1 MSRAQAFPGG
11 ILLPAHKHAS
21 SATPIRTPALAP
33 ELILPLGAATPLIA
47 VGDCV
52 LKGQLLAAAGSDG
65 LPVHAPTSGHIAAME
80 LRPLTEASEIL
91 GHCAVLIP
99 DGAERWSERAPVNPA
114 TRTLPELLA
123 AVRAAGIVG
132 LGGGGF
138 PTDIKLAPTQPI
150 DTLVVNGMECEPYI
164 TADDRLMR
172 EEADAIV
179 AGARLA
185 ARLLGDPA
193 RILIGI
199 EDDKP
204 EAAAAIKAAL
214 TTTDDRQRDD
224 DQKIDI
230 VVLPSRYPAG
240 GERQLIQLLTGRQ
253 VPSGGLPRDIGVVC
267 LNVGTLHALYRALAH
282 DEPLLARIVTIAGGA
297 CREPANYRAL
307 LGTPI
312 AHLLAASGYQP
323 ERCEQLLLGGPM
335 MGTPLAD
342 VQTPVTKTT
351 HCILAATAAE
361 LPPSREPQPC
371 IRCGLCAEVCP
382 ASLLPQQLLRHAVA
396 RDHRQLERHRL
407 LDCIDCGACA
417 YVCPSA
423 IPLVDH
429 YRVAKAEVR
438 ALRVERVAADHARRR
453 FAAHQTRVARQ
464 IAERGARHAGLSGT
478 SEADDNAPASDPV
491 ATAPVATDLVQQA
504 LARAGAAAPRQ
515 EQLARALSAAENRIA
530 QLETQ
535 LAALDATATETQ
547 RNGLRARLEQAR
559 LDGDLARRRLHA
571 LPAESSPIRDGN
583 PQ

>member
-1 MSRAQAFPGG
+1 MSRGRTFPGG

-21 SATPIRTPALAP
+21 SATPIRTPALPP
-33 ELILPLGAATPLIA
+33 ELFLSLGDATPLIA
-47 VGDCV
+47 VGDPV
-52 LKGQLLAAAGSDG
+52 LKGQLLAVAGSG
-65 LPVHAPTSGHIAAME
+65 GAPVHAPTSGQIAALE
-80 LRPLTEASEIL
+80 LRPLTEASETL

-99 DGAERWSERAPVNPA
+99 DGAERWSERTPVHPA

-123 AVRAAGIVG
+123 TVRAAGIVG

-138 PTDIKLAPTQPI
+138 PTDIKLAPARPI

-172 EEADAIV
+172 EEASTIV
-179 AGARLA
+179 AGMRLA

-193 RILIGI
+193 RVLVGI

-204 EAAAAIKAAL
+204 EAAAAMRAAL
-214 TTTDDRQRDD
+214 TTALTTMDD
-224 DQKIDI
+224 DQNIDI

-240 GERQLIQLLTGRQ
+240 GERQLIELLTGRQ
-253 VPSGGLPRDIGVVC
+253 VPSGGLPRDIGVIC
-267 LNVGTLHALYRALAH
+267 LNVGTLHALYRALAR
-282 DEPLLARIVTIAGGA
+282 DEPLLSRIVTIAGDA

-323 ERCEQLLLGGPM
+323 ELCERLLLGGPM
-335 MGTPLAD
+335 MGIPLDDA
-342 VQTPVTKTT
+342 QAPVTKTT
-351 HCILAATAAE
+351 HCVLAATAAE
-361 LPPSREPQPC
+361 LPPARAPQPC
-371 IRCGLCAEVCP
+371 IRCWLCAEVCP

-396 RDHRQLERHRL
+396 RDHRQLERHHL

-438 ALRVERVAADHARRR
+438 ALRAERVAADHARRR
-453 FAAHQTRVARQ
+453 FAAHQTRMAGQ
-464 IAERGARHAGLSGT
+464 AAERGARHAGLIGT
-478 SEADDNAPASDPV
+478 SAADADAPASDPV
-491 ATAPVATDLVQQA
+491 TTAPAATDLVQQA
-504 LARAGAAAPRQ
+504 LARADAATPRRA
-515 EQLARALSAAENRIA
+515 QLERALSAAENRIA

-535 LAALDATATETQ
+535 LAALDAAATESR

-559 LDGDLARRRLHA
+559 LDGDLARQRLHA
-571 LPAESSPIRDGN
+571 LPAEPSPPRDGN

>member
-1 MSRAQAFPGG
+1 MSPARTFHGG

-21 SATPIRTPALAP
+21 SATPIRTPALPP
-33 ELILPLGAATPLIA
+33 ELFLSLGDATPLVA
-47 VGDCV
+47 VGDPV

-65 LPVHAPTSGHIAAME
+65 LPVHAPTSGHVARIEFAPRAE
-80 LRPLTEASEIL
+80 VP
-91 GHCAVLIP
+91 GHRAVLIP
-99 DGAERWSERAPVNPA
+99 DGAECWIERATPVDPA
-114 TRTLPELLA
+114 TRTLPELRA

-138 PTDIKLAPTQPI
+138 PTDIKLAPTHPI

-172 EEADAIV
+172 EEAGAIV
-179 AGARLA
+179 AGMRLA

-193 RILIGI
+193 RILVGI

-204 EAAAAIKAAL
+204 EAAAAMTAAL
-214 TTTDDRQRDD
+214 AAADDDR
-224 DQKIDI
+224 KIDI

-267 LNVGTLHALYRALAH
+267 LNVGTLYALHRALAR
-282 DEPLLARIVTIAGGA
+282 DEPLLTRIVTIAGGA

-307 LGTPI
+307 LGTPV

-323 ERCEQLLLGGPM
+323 ARCERLLLGGPM
-335 MGTPLAD
+335 MGIPLDD
-342 VQTPVTKTT
+342 VQAPVTKTT

-361 LPPSREPQPC
+361 LPPARQPQPC
-371 IRCGLCAEVCP
+371 IRCGLCADVCP

-396 RDHRQLERHRL
+396 RDHRQLERHHL

-429 YRVAKAEVR
+429 YRAAKAEVR
-438 ALRVERVAADHARRR
+438 ALHAERGAADQARRR
-453 FAAHQTRVARQ
+453 FEAHQARVARQ
-464 IAERGARHAGLSGT
+464 SGERSARHAGLIGT
-478 SEADDNAPASDPV
+478 SADDDAPASAPV
-491 ATAPVATDLVQQA
+491 DAAPVATDLLEQA
-504 LARAGAAAPRQ
+504 LARAGAATPRRAPL
-515 EQLARALSAAENRIA
+515 ERALSAAENRIA
-530 QLETQ
+530 QLEAQ
-535 LAALDATATETQ
+535 LAALDATATEAQ

-559 LDGDLARRRLHA
+559 LDGDLARQRLLA
-571 LPAESSPIRDGN
+571 LPAEPSPTPDGN

>member
-1 MSRAQAFPGG
+1 MSPARTFPGG
-11 ILLPAHKHAS
+11 ILLPAHKHTS
-21 SATPIRTPALAP
+21 SAIPIRTPALPP
-33 ELILPLGAATPLIA
+33 ELFLSLGDATPLIA
-47 VGDCV
+47 VGDSV
-52 LKGQLLAAAGSDG
+52 LKGQLLTAAGSDG
-65 LPVHAPTSGHIAAME
+65 LPVHAPTSGHIARIE
-80 LRPLTEASEIL
+80 FRPRAEVS
-91 GHCAVLIP
+91 GHWAILIP
-99 DGAERWSERAPVNPA
+99 DGAERWSERTPVNPA
-114 TRTLPELLA
+114 TRTLPQLLA

-138 PTDIKLAPTQPI
+138 PTDIKLAPAHPI
-150 DTLVVNGMECEPYI
+150 DTLVVNGMECEPYV

-172 EEADAIV
+172 EEAATIV

-204 EAAAAIKAAL
+204 EAAAAMTAAL
-214 TTTDDRQRDD
+214 AAADDL
-224 DQKIDI
+224 QKIAI

-253 VPSGGLPRDIGVVC
+253 VPSGGLPRDIGVIC

-307 LGTPI
+307 LGTPV

-323 ERCEQLLLGGPM
+323 ELCERLLLGGPM
-335 MGTPLAD
+335 MGIPLDD
-342 VQTPVTKTT
+342 VQAPVTKTT
-351 HCILAATAAE
+351 HCILAATPAE
-361 LPPSREPQPC
+361 LPPARQPQPC
-371 IRCGLCAEVCP
+371 IRCGLCADVCP
-382 ASLLPQQLLRHAVA
+382 AALLPQQLLRHAVV
-396 RDHRQLERHRL
+396 RDHRQLERHHL

-429 YRVAKAEVR
+429 YRAAKAELR
-438 ALRVERVAADHARRR
+438 ALRAERVPADRARAR
-453 FAAHQTRVARQ
+453 FAAHQARMARQ
-464 IAERGARHAGLSGT
+464 IEERSARHAGLIGT
-478 SEADDNAPASDPV
+478 SAEDDAPTAAPAG
-491 ATAPVATDLVQQA
+491 AAPAATDLLAQA
-504 LARAGAAAPRQ
+504 LARAGTATPRR
-515 EQLARALSAAENRIA
+515 EPLERALSAAENRVA

-535 LAALDATATETQ
+535 LAALDATATDSR

-559 LDGDLARRRLHA
+559 LDSDLARQRLRA
-571 LPAESSPIRDGN
+571 LPVEPPSTRDGDK
-583 PQ
+583 P

>member
-1 MSRAQAFPGG
+1 MSQTWTFPGG
-11 ILLPAHKHAS
+11 LLLPAHKHAS
-21 SATPIRTPALAP
+21 SATPIRTAALPP
-33 ELILPLGAATPLIA
+33 ELILPLGAAAPLIA
-47 VGDCV
+47 VGDSV

-65 LPVHAPTSGHIAAME
+65 LPVHAPTSGHVAGIE
-80 LRPLTEASEIL
+80 FRPQAEVV
-91 GHCAVLIP
+91 GPCAVLIP
-99 DGAERWSERAPVNPA
+99 DGAERWIERAAPVDPA

-138 PTDIKLAPTQPI
+138 PTHIKLAPAQPI

-172 EEADAIV
+172 EEAAAIV
-179 AGARLA
+179 AGVRLA
-185 ARLLGDPA
+185 ARLLGDPV
-193 RILIGI
+193 RILIGL

-204 EAAAAIKAAL
+204 QATAAMTTAL
-214 TTTDDRQRDD
+214 TATDGN
-224 DQKIDI
+224 QKMDI

-253 VPSGGLPRDIGVVC
+253 VPSGGLPQDVGVIC
-267 LNVGTLHALYRALAH
+267 INVGTLYALHRALAF
-282 DEPLLARIVTIAGGA
+282 DEPLLSRIVTITGGA

-323 ERCEQLLLGGPM
+323 ELCEHLLLGGPM
-335 MGTPLAD
+335 MGTPLANL
-342 VQTPVTKTT
+342 QAPVTKTT
-351 HCILAATAAE
+351 HCVLALTATE
-361 LPPSREPQPC
+361 LPPPRDPQAC
-371 IRCGLCAEVCP
+371 IRCGLCADVCP
-382 ASLLPQQLLRHAVA
+382 ASLLPHQLLRHAVA
-396 RDHRQLERHRL
+396 RDHRQLERHHL
-407 LDCIDCGACA
+407 FDCIDCGACA

-438 ALRVERVAADHARRR
+438 ALRAERVAADHARRR
-453 FAAHQTRVARQ
+453 FEAHQTRVARQ
-464 IAERGARHAGLSGT
+464 LGERSARHAELLGT
-478 SEADDNAPASDPV
+478 SGVDANASASDPV
-491 ATAPVATDLVQQA
+491 TPAPVATDLVQQA
-504 LARAGAAAPRQ
+504 RERAGAATPRRA
-515 EQLARALSAAENRIA
+515 QLERALSAAENRIA

-535 LAALDATATETQ
+535 LAALDATATESR
-547 RNGLRARLEQAR
+547 RNGLRARLAQAR

-571 LPAESSPIRDGN
+571 LPVESPSTGDGN